1 MIGEARPN
9 APAGGRTG
17 DRPPA
22 VASAGTRRP
31 VVFGGGAT
39 ADKALARKRRR
50 GALRASKT
58 VWLFDLDNTLHD
70 ASHAAFGQ
78 TGVAMNA
85 YITEH
90 LGIADPEA
98 TRLRQHY
105 WRRYG
110 ATLLGLV
117 RHHGV
122 DARHFLEETHRHP
135 QLESRLRT
143 SAHDRAALRRLPGRR
158 FVLTNAPRR
167 YAMRV
172 LRALRLD
179 RCFDGI
185 LSVEDMAMFGDL
197 RPKPDARMLRALV
210 AKLKVRATD
219 CVLVEDMLDNQK
231 SARGLGMRTAWMQ
244 RYLGGRWRGPA
255 HAGRPPNLGVSL
267 SSVRRQA
274 CPSPR
279 YVHAK
284 IRGLKDL
291 LRL

>member
-1 MIGEARPN
+1 MIGEPRPAARAG
-9 APAGGRTG
+9 APALPGL
-17 DRPPA
+17 PSSSP
-22 VASAGTRRP
+22 RP
-31 VVFGGGAT
+31 VVFGFST
-39 ADKALARKRRR
+39 PREKALARKRRR
-50 GALRASKT
+50 GDRRSKT

-78 TGVAMNA
+78 TGSAMNA

-90 LGIADPEA
+90 LGIDAPEA
-98 TRLRQHY
+98 TAMRKHY

-122 DARHFLEETHRHP
+122 DARHFLEATHRHP
-135 QLESRLRT
+135 GLESRLRT
-143 SAHDRAALRRLPGRR
+143 SAHDRAALKRLPGRKL
-158 FVLTNAPRR
+158 VVTNAPRS
-167 YAMRV
+167 YAVRV

-179 RCFDGI
+179 RAFDGVV
-185 LSVEDMAMFGDL
+185 SVEDMAMFGEL

-210 AKLKVRATD
+210 ARLKVRATD

-231 SARGLGMRTAWMQ
+231 SAAGLGMRTAWMQ

-255 HAGRPPNLGVSL
+255 HGGRPPNHGGPAGAPT
-267 SSVRRQA
+267 RRRCQ
-274 CPSPR
+274 SPP

-284 IRGLKDL
+284 IHGLNALMKF
-291 LRL
+291 R